1 MDQNAWPLR
10 GFGVSTSRE
19 QEIGNTTARPGQ
31 RKGATKQNPTDFE
44 IEQRRLQVGRLLSE
58 KIAQSEIAER
68 LGISRSTLTRDLT
81 AIKADWRSQVRVQYT
96 EAIAEEVATLD
107 ELERGIWVTHLNVLG
122 NDPEKK
128 FDLRAVSTLLSIKDR
143 RYRLLGLVGT
153 PKPEIR
159 PVPTLTREEHVEAEK
174 AMFSNL
180 MRGY

>member
-1 MDQNAWPLR
+1 
-10 GFGVSTSRE
+10 VSTSRE
-19 QEIGNTTARPGQ
+19 QEIENTATRPGQ

-81 AIKADWRSQVRVQYT
+81 AIKTEWRTQVRVQYT

-159 PVPTLTREEHVEAEK
+159 PVPTLTREEHEEK
-174 AMFSNL
+174 ERAMLSNL
-180 MRGY
+180 LSGYQGG